1 MYIKNYSNWKA
12 LYEAASNELINLV
25 KKAKEDDPQSV
36 KSHPAYNSV
45 MSWMERG
52 GPEKGKTSMSE
63 ESLIKQMKYWN
74 GDLSSKL
81 SASSSGK
88 PVELALAELLDD
100 KNLENVINNA
110 GKAAGRAGSYGAN
123 MDRKLIKS
131 SVEKL
136 INKFKSI
143 HKSGRQFGGKTDDG
157 YNWVVYSHSKKDAP
171 SNFLGIIPFSA
182 SQENI
187 KNKYQGKD
195 LDGGDAK
202 RFENWYNSLRDGGVD
217 KLIEYLDDP
226 KYTKAV
232 AATGMEENDK
242 IKILESYK
250 QKADRTKNDIS
261 NALKISWKQ
270 SGVEQE
276 EEITTKE
283 IEGEPTVIKSG
294 PIFFPNDQSVAKAF
308 FKDDQAN
315 LTPGYENSI
324 KDAIMEMK
332 NSIPEGAIITKLEF
346 SAMASTSVV
355 PSDFNGDK
363 KWTQQENED
372 LVKARAVKVV
382 ELAKAGFE
390 AAGLADKATE
400 MPAKLIPNNNGGGE
414 SAQWGDA
421 QRAKYSLAKRK
432 SDPSVRQAYESIYG
446 EYKFSGVIIEL
457 EYQLTET
464 TTRTEDTFA
473 ETVSGDWTSYITW
486 YKKSTGDKI
495 KSKFRNIE
503 LPNFSM
509 KQSGKSYVGTKA
521 GMMCPAY
528 GN

>member
-12 LYEAASNELINLV
+12 LYEAASSELINLV
-25 KKAKEDDPQSV
+25 KKSRENDPQSV

-74 GDLSSKL
+74 GDLSSKVKK
-81 SASSSGK
+81 SANGTYI
-88 PVELALAELLDD
+88 ELALTELLDE
-100 KNLENVINNA
+100 KNLEKLINNA
-110 GKAAGRAGSYGAN
+110 GKAAGRAGSYGAK
-123 MDRKLIKS
+123 MDRELIKS

-143 HKSGRQFGGKTDDG
+143 HKTGRQFGGKTDDG
-157 YNWVVYSHSKKDAP
+157 YNWAVYSHSRKDAP
-171 SNFLGIIPFSA
+171 SKFLGIIPFLA

-187 KNKYQGKD
+187 KKEYQGKD
-195 LDGGDAK
+195 LDKSDAL
-202 RFENWYNSLRDGGVD
+202 RFENWYNSLKDGGVD

-232 AATGMEENDK
+232 ATGMGENDK
-242 IKILESYK
+242 IEILESYK
-250 QKADRTKNDIS
+250 QKANKTKNDIS
-261 NALKISWKQ
+261 NALKISWRQ
-270 SGVEQE
+270 SGVKQE

-283 IEGEPTVIKSG
+283 IPGELTVIKSG

-315 LTPGYENSI
+315 LNPGYENSI

-332 NSIPEGAIITKLEF
+332 NSIPKGATITKLEF
-346 SAMASTSVV
+346 SAVASTSVV

-372 LVKARAVKVV
+372 LVKARAAKVT

-390 AAGLADKATE
+390 AAGLADKAKE

-414 SAQWGDA
+414 SAKWGEE
-421 QRAKYSLAKRK
+421 QKTKYSLAKRK
-432 SDPSVRQAYESIYG
+432 ADPSVRQAYESVYG

-457 EYQLTET
+457 EYKLTET

-486 YKKSTGDKI
+486 YKQSTGDKV
-495 KSKFRNIE
+495 KSKFRRIKI
-503 LPNFSM
+503 PNFSM
-509 KQSGKSYVGTKA
+509 NKSGKSFVGTKVST
-521 GMMCPAY
+521 MCPKW
-528 GN
+528 

>member
-1 MYIKNYSNWKA
+1 MYIKNYSNWKT
-12 LYEAASNELINLV
+12 LYEAASNELLNLV
-25 KKAKEDDPQSV
+25 KKAKESDPQSV

-74 GDLSSKL
+74 GDLSSKVKV
-81 SASSSGK
+81 STSGK
-88 PVELALAELLDD
+88 NVELALAELLDD
-100 KNLENVINNA
+100 KNLEKLISNA
-110 GKAAGRAGSYGAN
+110 GKAAGRAGSYGAK
-123 MDRKLIKS
+123 MDRELIKS

-136 INKFKSI
+136 INKFKSL
-143 HKSGRQFGGKTDDG
+143 HKSGRQFGGKTEDG
-157 YNWVVYSHSKKDAP
+157 YNWVVYSHREEDAP
-171 SNFLGIIPFSA
+171 SKFLGIIPFQA
-182 SQENI
+182 SEENI
-187 KNKYQGKD
+187 KKEYQGKD
-195 LDGGDAK
+195 LDGSDARK
-202 RFENWYNSLRDGGVD
+202 FENWYNSLKDGGVD
-217 KLIEYLDDP
+217 KLIGYLDDP

-232 AATGMEENDK
+232 ATKMEENDK

-250 QKADRTKNDIS
+250 QKADKTKNDIS
-261 NALKISWKQ
+261 NALKISWRQ
-270 SGVEQE
+270 PGVKQE
-276 EEITTKE
+276 EEITTEE
-283 IEGEPTVIKSG
+283 IPGEPTVIKSG

-332 NSIPEGAIITKLEF
+332 NSIPEGATITKLEF
-346 SAMASTSVV
+346 SAVASTSVV

-363 KWTQQENED
+363 KWTQQEND
-372 LVKARAVKVV
+372 ALVKARAAIVT

-390 AAGLADKATE
+390 AAGLADKAKE

-414 SAQWGDA
+414 SAQWGEA
-421 QRAKYSLAKRK
+421 QRTKYSLAKRK

-473 ETVSGDWTSYITW
+473 ETVSGDWISYITW
-486 YKKSTGDKI
+486 YKQSTGDKI
-495 KSKFRNIE
+495 KSKFRNIT

-509 KQSGKSYVGTKA
+509 NKSGQSFVGTKVSN
-521 GMMCPAY
+521 MCPKW
-528 GN
+528 

>member
-12 LYEAASNELINLV
+12 IYEAASNELVNLV
-25 KKAKEDDPQSV
+25 KRARENDPQSV
-36 KSHPAYNSV
+36 KSHPAYSSV

-52 GPEKGKTSMSE
+52 GPKEGKTSMSE

-74 GDLSSKL
+74 GDLSSKV
-81 SASSSGK
+81 SASASGK
-88 PVELALAELLDD
+88 QVELALAELLDD
-100 KNLENVINNA
+100 KNLEKVISNA
-110 GKAAGRAGSYGAN
+110 GKAAGRSGSYGAN
-123 MDRKLIKS
+123 MDRELIKS

-171 SNFLGIIPFSA
+171 SKFLGIIPFMA

-187 KNKYQGKD
+187 KKEYQGKD
-195 LDGGDAK
+195 LDGSDAN
-202 RFENWYNSLRDGGVD
+202 RFENWYNSLKNGGVD
-217 KLIEYLDDP
+217 RLIEYLDDP
-226 KYTKAV
+226 KYTKVV
-232 AATGMEENDK
+232 ATSMEENDK

-250 QKADRTKNDIS
+250 QKADKTKNDIS
-261 NALKISWKQ
+261 NALKISWRQ
-270 SGVEQE
+270 SGVKQE
-276 EEITTKE
+276 EIIKTEEIP
-283 IEGEPTVIKSG
+283 GEPITIKSG

-332 NSIPEGAIITKLEF
+332 NSIPEGATITKLEF

-372 LVKARAVKVV
+372 LVKARASKVV

-421 QRAKYSLAKRK
+421 QRAKYSLANRK
-432 SDPSVRQAYESIYG
+432 SDPAVRQAYESIYG

-464 TTRTEDTFA
+464 TTKTEDTFA

-486 YKKSTGDKI
+486 YKQSTGDKI
-495 KSKFRNIE
+495 KSKFRNVKI
-503 LPNFSM
+503 PNFNM
-509 KQSGKSYVGTKA
+509 KQSGKSYVGTKVSNA
-521 GMMCPAY
+521 CPKW
-528 GN
+528 

>member
-1 MYIKNYSNWKA
+1 MYIKNYSGWQK
-12 LYEAASNELINLV
+12 LYEQKSANDLGSLVASARE
-25 KKAKEDDPQSV
+25 KDSESV
-36 KSHPAYNSV
+36 KSHPAYNQV

-52 GPEKGKTSMSE
+52 GPVKGKSGMD
-63 ESLIKQMKYWN
+63 ESSIVKQMKYWN
-74 GDLSSKL
+74 GDLSSKVKV
-81 SASSSGK
+81 SASGK
-88 PVELALAELLDD
+88 QVELALAELLDD
-100 KNLENVINNA
+100 KNLERLISNA
-110 GKAAGRAGSYGAN
+110 GKAAGRAGSYGAK
-123 MDRKLIKS
+123 MDRELIKA

-143 HKSGRQFGGKTDDG
+143 HKSGRQFGGKNDDG

-171 SNFLGIIPFSA
+171 SKFLGIIPFMA

-187 KNKYQGKD
+187 KKEYQGRD
-195 LDGGDAK
+195 LDGSDAK
-202 RFENWYNSLRDGGVD
+202 RFENWYSSLKDGGVD

-232 AATGMEENDK
+232 ATEMDEKDK
-242 IKILESYK
+242 IEILENYK
-250 QKADRTKNDIS
+250 QKADKTKNDIS
-261 NALKISWKQ
+261 NALKISWRQ
-270 SGVEQE
+270 SGVKQE
-276 EEITTKE
+276 EIIKTEEIP
-283 IEGEPTVIKSG
+283 GEPKVIKSG
-294 PIFFPNDQSVAKAF
+294 PIFFPNNQSVAKAF

-332 NSIPEGAIITKLEF
+332 NSIPKGATITKLEF
-346 SAMASTSVV
+346 SAVASTSVV

-372 LVKARAVKVV
+372 LVKARAAKVT
-382 ELAKAGFE
+382 ELSKAGFE
-390 AAGLADKATE
+390 AAGLADKAKE

-414 SAQWGDA
+414 SAQWGEK

-432 SDPSVRQAYESIYG
+432 SDPAVRQAYESVYG

-486 YKKSTGDKI
+486 YKQSTGNKI
-495 KSKFRNIE
+495 KRKFRRIQ

-509 KQSGKSYVGTKA
+509 NKSGQSFVGTKVSV
-521 GMMCPAY
+521 MCPTF
-528 GN
+528 